1 MTFWKGKTVG
11 DKSDQW
17 LQGEGDWGRGLVTA
31 KGHEETF
38 WGNGNILY
46 VDSVGDGYVTVFVK
60 TQKFTPEMDV
70 FCPM

>member
-1 MTFWKGKTVG
+1 M
-11 DKSDQW
+11 
-17 LQGEGDWGRGLVTA
+17 TA